1 MKNTE
6 LNFLKTNFL
15 FNQDITN
22 ELNTS
27 FGQDIIKKMIPHREP
42 FLMVDN
48 VELINIECRL
58 IKAIRRVDEKDPVFG
73 GHFPNDPIYPGVLQQ
88 ESMFQTALILMYF
101 LLNEMAIPPAEENII
116 HAVGT
121 RVYDVFHLSA
131 VRPGELMTIR
141 CCITEYDTFLATAI
155 VQITVNDQI
164 VTVGK
169 GEFHVF

>member
-6 LNFLKTNFL
+6 LNFFKTNFL

-22 ELNTS
+22 ELNIS

-48 VELINIECRL
+48 VELINIEFRL

-101 LLNEMAIPPAEENII
+101 LLNETAIPPVEENII

-131 VRPGELMTIR
+131 VRPGELMTLR
-141 CCITEYDTFLATAI
+141 CWITEYDTFLATAI

>member
-73 GHFPNDPIYPGVLQQ
+73 GHFPMTLYIQ
-88 ESMFQTALILMYF
+88 
-101 LLNEMAIPPAEENII
+101 
-116 HAVGT
+116 
-121 RVYDVFHLSA
+121 VYCNKKVCFKPRL
-131 VRPGELMTIR
+131 
-141 CCITEYDTFLATAI
+141 F
-155 VQITVNDQI
+155 
-164 VTVGK
+164 
-169 GEFHVF
+169 

>member
-6 LNFLKTNFL
+6 LNHLKTKLL
-15 FNQDITN
+15 FTHDVTN

-48 VELINIECRL
+48 VELINIELRL
-58 IKAIRRVDEKDPVFG
+58 IQAIRRVDEKDPVFA

-88 ESMFQTALILMYF
+88 EVMFQTALILMYF
-101 LLNEMAIPPAEENII
+101 LLNETAIPPVEDNITN
-116 HAVGT
+116 AVGT

-141 CCITEYDTFLATAI
+141 CCITEYDTFIATAI

>member
-6 LNFLKTNFL
+6 LNNLKTKLL
-15 FNQDITN
+15 FTHDVTN

-27 FGQDIIKKMIPHREP
+27 FGQDVIKKMIPHREP
-42 FLMVDN
+42 FLMVDS
-48 VELINIECRL
+48 VELVNLELRL
-58 IKAIRRVDEKDPVFG
+58 IQAIRRIDEKDPVFD

-101 LLNEMAIPPAEENII
+101 LLNETAIPPAEEKII
-116 HAVGT
+116 NAVGT

-141 CCITEYDTFLATAI
+141 CCITEYDSFIATAI

-169 GEFHVF
+169 GEFYVF

>member
-1 MKNTE
+1 
-6 LNFLKTNFL
+6 
-15 FNQDITN
+15 
-22 ELNTS
+22 
-27 FGQDIIKKMIPHREP
+27 
-42 FLMVDN
+42 
-48 VELINIECRL
+48 
-58 IKAIRRVDEKDPVFG
+58 
-73 GHFPNDPIYPGVLQQ
+73 
-88 ESMFQTALILMYF
+88 MYF
-101 LLNEMAIPPAEENII
+101 LLNETAIPPAEENII